1 MLKITRCETTGQ
13 KTWKLEGKLTD
24 LWVSELERCWRE
36 RASHHQ
42 GGIIID
48 ITEVTFIDADGKAL
62 LMQLWREGAE
72 FLAAGCLNR
81 SIIEEITM
89 KRSKVGTETIAG
101 VMHQEEGEATENSNA
116 ATPSH

>member
-1 MLKITRCETTGQ
+1 MKEHPII
-13 KTWKLEGKLTD
+13 K
-24 LWVSELERCWRE
+24 
-36 RASHHQ
+36 

-101 VMHQEEGEATENSNA
+101 VMHQEEGEATGELKRGHA
-116 ATPSH
+116 